1 MFKSRDFNILVALSV
16 SIVVILLVGAYTS
29 PTFTQKQAMLNSIIY
44 FLAVL
49 FVASVT
55 LVILWHGFKEF
66 SVMLAIILA
75 MIISLL
81 GVKAGLIAVF
91 ATYIIWGFVFSI
103 ELLLAHNGVSGAIE
117 WFKRHYR
124 VKSFKIEFKIF
135 YPMIIVMHILLEIIP
150 SIIYKE
156 PILDFNPKELY
167 LAMLGELEKN
177 RKD

>member
-1 MFKSRDFNILVALSV
+1 MFKSRDFNILLGLSV
-16 SIVVILLVGAYTS
+16 AIIAILLVGVYTS
-29 PTFTQKQAMLNSIIY
+29 PTYTQKEAMFNSIIY

-49 FVASVT
+49 FIASVT

-81 GVKAGLIAVF
+81 GIKAGIIAV
-91 ATYIIWGFVFSI
+91 AMTYVIWGFVFSI
-103 ELLLAHNGVSGAIE
+103 ELLLAHNGVEGAIV
-117 WFKRHYR
+117 WFKKHYK
-124 VKSFKIEFKIF
+124 VNSFKVEFKIF

-150 SIIYKE
+150 SMIYKE

-167 LAMLGELEKN
+167 EAMLGELEK
-177 RKD
+177 R

>member
-1 MFKSRDFNILVALSV
+1 MFKSRDFNILLGLSV
-16 SIVVILLVGAYTS
+16 AIIAILLLGVYTS
-29 PTFTQKQAMLNSIIY
+29 PTYTQKEMMFNSIIY

-49 FVASVT
+49 FIASVT

-81 GVKAGLIAVF
+81 GIKAGLIAIV

-103 ELLLAHNGVSGAIE
+103 ELLLAHNGVEGAII
-117 WFKRHYR
+117 WFKKHYK
-124 VKSFKIEFKIF
+124 VNSFKVEFKIF
-135 YPMIIVMHILLEIIP
+135 YPMLIVMHILLEIIP

-167 LAMLGELEKN
+167 EAMLGELKK
-177 RKD
+177 R

>member
-1 MFKSRDFNILVALSV
+1 MFKSRDFNILLGLSV
-16 SIVVILLVGAYTS
+16 AIIAILLLGVYTS
-29 PTFTQKQAMLNSIIY
+29 PTYTQKEMMFNSIIY

-49 FVASVT
+49 FIASVT

-81 GVKAGLIAVF
+81 GIKAGLIAIV

-103 ELLLAHNGVSGAIE
+103 ELLLAHNGVEGAII
-117 WFKRHYR
+117 WFKKHYK
-124 VKSFKIEFKIF
+124 VNSFKVEFKIF
-135 YPMIIVMHILLEIIP
+135 YPMLIVMHILLEIIP

-167 LAMLGELEKN
+167 EAMLGELEKVA
-177 RKD
+177 

>member
-1 MFKSRDFNILVALSV
+1 MFKSKDFNILLALS
-16 SIVVILLVGAYTS
+16 ITIIAILLLGVYTS
-29 PTFTQKQAMLNSIIY
+29 PTYAQREAMFNSIIY
-44 FLAVL
+44 FLAVV
-49 FVASVT
+49 FIASIT

-81 GVKAGLIAVF
+81 GVKAGIIAI
-91 ATYIIWGFVFSI
+91 AMTYVIWGFVFSI
-103 ELLLAHNGVSGAIE
+103 ELLLAHNGVEGAIV
-117 WFKRHYR
+117 WFKKHYK
-124 VKSFKIEFKIF
+124 VNSFKIEFKIF

-167 LAMLGELEKN
+167 EAMLGELKSN
-177 RKD
+177 R